1 MASTGR
7 TLLVPVSA
15 RAAAEWDSE
24 GQPVAY
30 VAEAA
35 WAEVTS
41 TEVEVVPVFE
51 ARFAP
56 WPP

>member
-7 TLLVPVSA
+7 SLPVPVSA

-24 GQPVAY
+24 GQPIAF

-41 TEVEVVPVFE
+41 TEAEVVLVFE